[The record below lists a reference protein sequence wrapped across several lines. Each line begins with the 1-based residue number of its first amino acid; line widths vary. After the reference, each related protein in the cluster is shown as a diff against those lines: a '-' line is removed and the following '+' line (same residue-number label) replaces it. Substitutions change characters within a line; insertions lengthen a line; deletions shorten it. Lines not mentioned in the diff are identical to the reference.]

1 MNSAK
6 PNLNITLFEET
17 ATQLLPLPDIAYVMR
32 LGKVDAA
39 DTGKVVTLRIDIF
52 NATETE
58 EHFSGLVQSC
68 V

>member
-6 PNLNITLFEET
+6 TNLNITLFEKT
-17 ATQLLPLPDIAYVMR
+17 ATQLLPLPDIAYVLR

-39 DTGKVVTLRIDIF
+39 DADKAVTVRIDIF
-52 NATETE
+52 NTTETE
-58 EHFSGLVQSC
+58 ESFSGLVQSC